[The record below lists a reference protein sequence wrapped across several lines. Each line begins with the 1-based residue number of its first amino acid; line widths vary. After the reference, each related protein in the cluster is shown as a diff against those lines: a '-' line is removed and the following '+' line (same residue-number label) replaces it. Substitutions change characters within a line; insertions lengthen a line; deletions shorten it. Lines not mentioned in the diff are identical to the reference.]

1 MTETTNCNGN
11 HILVGLGG
19 TGGKILKAFKMR
31 MFEEFPVAEIRDK
44 LPVALLYV
52 DSTDEMMSKDGKAR
66 PDFRVMGQD
75 ASFTNNEFLNI
86 KGVDVEHILEH
97 ISNYPSVKGIVNN
110 VSAVKSAIGSLGQA
124 AGQKRRAGRLLFA
137 ANAVGYVNS
146 LRDAYARCEHNSGD
160 SSSTYIHIFAGLC
173 GGTGSGSI
181 IDVITQTRKTFPE
194 AIISV
199 YAMIPEMH
207 LPKSDMD
214 QGRYYQNG
222 YAAMN
227 ELNALQT
234 GRWNPQDVT
243 GNGKLKL
250 YNDRVKGVANGLTI
264 YSNVNENGLTIN
276 SLNELPKIV
285 SDFIF
290 ARIFFINSED
300 ETYSDIIRAYSFE
313 NMDDFAL
320 EYDET
325 ANPNEQGQIPV
336 ARTKKLNSF
345 GIKRVMY
352 PELRILKH
360 ITYSVGESVLYQ
372 FKYNNWRENQGFVN
386 EEKNKDYR
394 KEYFNKDNLTHW
406 MLDEGHLTLDYKILS
421 SDEDF
426 PRFNEYWHDKAIGYA
441 EQAKSADCPLNELD
455 NIMGEFFTNHFRSE
469 GVESFFQGKE
479 RAIPEMSREIRHTI
493 ETELFEKW
501 KLGDVS
507 IVELQK
513 VSKLLLERMGEIRE
527 ELEQKA
533 NEEKKN
539 YEACDEDRI
548 ASVEDWSRLGILQRM
563 VNKGAR
569 LYADHQNIL
578 ADFYTCKTYL
588 AAWEFAKKLAAR
600 VFIDLGKMDAD
611 IANFG
616 QKINDAIEETERLVA
631 AQRKVNKGLEDMK
644 GAIIEVSEDESI
656 KQFEI
661 DITVD
666 KIDMPNIARQLR
678 DSILPDTEF
687 TNFGNLS
694 NDISIDA
701 IKDAFDVKLSQIVKI
716 KHDEKADSDMKV
728 LGLNILTQLQQK
740 LKTDDDIKAFASKI
754 VSQSGVYLRL
764 NNDQIQLHLRNNEGN
779 LSPTNPAS
787 INKKVIFVSIPSPD
801 DNENLKRFAD
811 KLETA
816 FKNSFNQS
824 TARTTITVNRKSPHK
839 NELSIITVSYCFPMR
854 AIEWLA
860 PYKQRYEQFLHT
872 GNQAT
877 DICNSILLHSEGD
890 GTELPSLF
898 AVDNAEEIANQ
909 RLQVAQGVTS
919 APVTTVPQT
928 PPIIQQVL
936 PMGDAPVPPPIQQ
949 PSISLFLA
957 VGGRQYGPYNMDMCK
972 QMVIGGQLT
981 PQTMVWMEGLPSW
994 TLAGNVPVLQ
1004 SLFAPPAAPGMPPTP
1019 PIPPVGGSIPPMM

>member
-1 MTETTNCNGN
+1 
-11 HILVGLGG
+11 
-19 TGGKILKAFKMR
+19 
-31 MFEEFPVAEIRDK
+31 
-44 LPVALLYV
+44 
-52 DSTDEMMSKDGKAR
+52 
-66 PDFRVMGQD
+66 
-75 ASFTNNEFLNI
+75 
-86 KGVDVEHILEH
+86 
-97 ISNYPSVKGIVNN
+97 
-110 VSAVKSAIGSLGQA
+110 
-124 AGQKRRAGRLLFA
+124 
-137 ANAVGYVNS
+137 
-146 LRDAYARCEHNSGD
+146 
-160 SSSTYIHIFAGLC
+160 
-173 GGTGSGSI
+173 
-181 IDVITQTRKTFPE
+181 
-194 AIISV
+194 
-199 YAMIPEMH
+199 MIPEMH

-222 YAAMN
+222 YAAMS

-243 GNGKLKL
+243 GNGELKL

-276 SLNELPKIV
+276 SLSELPKIV

-300 ETYSDIIRAYSFE
+300 EAYSDIMRAYSFE

-360 ITYSVGESVLYQ
+360 ITYSVGENVLYQ

-406 MLDEGHLTLDYKILS
+406 MLDEGHLTLDYKILP

-455 NIMGEFFTNHFRSE
+455 NIMGEFFTNHFRNE

-578 ADFYTCKTYL
+578 VDFYTCKTYL
-588 AAWEFAKKLAAR
+588 AAWEFAKNWQPEYSLTWAKWMQTSR
-600 VFIDLGKMDAD
+600 V
-611 IANFG
+611 
-616 QKINDAIEETERLVA
+616 
-631 AQRKVNKGLEDMK
+631 
-644 GAIIEVSEDESI
+644 S
-656 KQFEI
+656 
-661 DITVD
+661 D
-666 KIDMPNIARQLR
+666 KKSMMPLKKPNVWWLLKEKSTR
-678 DSILPDTEF
+678 DW
-687 TNFGNLS
+687 
-694 NDISIDA
+694 
-701 IKDAFDVKLSQIVKI
+701 
-716 KHDEKADSDMKV
+716 
-728 LGLNILTQLQQK
+728 
-740 LKTDDDIKAFASKI
+740 KT
-754 VSQSGVYLRL
+754 
-764 NNDQIQLHLRNNEGN
+764 
-779 LSPTNPAS
+779 
-787 INKKVIFVSIPSPD
+787 
-801 DNENLKRFAD
+801 
-811 KLETA
+811 
-816 FKNSFNQS
+816 
-824 TARTTITVNRKSPHK
+824 
-839 NELSIITVSYCFPMR
+839 
-854 AIEWLA
+854 
-860 PYKQRYEQFLHT
+860 
-872 GNQAT
+872 
-877 DICNSILLHSEGD
+877 
-890 GTELPSLF
+890 
-898 AVDNAEEIANQ
+898 
-909 RLQVAQGVTS
+909 
-919 APVTTVPQT
+919 
-928 PPIIQQVL
+928 
-936 PMGDAPVPPPIQQ
+936 
-949 PSISLFLA
+949 
-957 VGGRQYGPYNMDMCK
+957 
-972 QMVIGGQLT
+972 
-981 PQTMVWMEGLPSW
+981 
-994 TLAGNVPVLQ
+994 
-1004 SLFAPPAAPGMPPTP
+1004 
-1019 PIPPVGGSIPPMM
+1019 